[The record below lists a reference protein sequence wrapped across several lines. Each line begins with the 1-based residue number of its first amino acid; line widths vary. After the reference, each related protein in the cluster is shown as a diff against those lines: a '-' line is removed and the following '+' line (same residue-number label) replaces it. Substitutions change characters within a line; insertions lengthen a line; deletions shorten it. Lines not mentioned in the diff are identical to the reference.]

1 MAKAITLQQNYI
13 DKLGDQALDLIQSD
27 VALLLLRV
35 IVLPA
40 LISTLQ
46 FVWWSVNYIIAPSV
60 QTPLYTPGS
69 KYRLAPIYAMGGLR
83 ELALA

>member
-1 MAKAITLQQNYI
+1 MVPTVCSSFCFCRLGEMAKAITLQQNYI

-35 IVLPA
+35 IVVPV

-46 FVWWSVNYIIAPSV
+46 FVW
-60 QTPLYTPGS
+60 
-69 KYRLAPIYAMGGLR
+69 
-83 ELALA
+83 